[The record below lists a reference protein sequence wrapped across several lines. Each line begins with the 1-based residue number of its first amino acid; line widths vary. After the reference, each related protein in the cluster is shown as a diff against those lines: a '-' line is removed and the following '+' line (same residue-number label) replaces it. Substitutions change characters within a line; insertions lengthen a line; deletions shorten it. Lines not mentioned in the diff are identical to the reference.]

1 VAAETEVT
9 SETKRREGRPARFS
23 DETMAFVATLY
34 PEVHS
39 RRGLVDIAY
48 RQRAIEVLKVI
59 PACHWLCDFEG
70 MVQGNDSAWQPGIL
84 MELGRIDDIDAM
96 IAVAIEVCERQPPR
110 EEAIRLVRRYR
121 GAPRAPQ
128 TSQLAIEIVDTI
140 NSYIKRYPQTTW
152 EGIHDALALAQVAC
166 RAAQE
171 DTEQP
176 SPIEGEESA

>member
-1 VAAETEVT
+1 MAAETEVT

-96 IAVAIEVCERQPPR
+96 IAIAMQVCERQPSR
-110 EEAIRLVRRYR
+110 KEAIHLIRRYR
-121 GAPRAPQ
+121 TAARPPLPD
-128 TSQLAIEIVDTI
+128 QLTTEILGVI
-140 NSYIKRYPQTTW
+140 NGYIRRYPQTTW
-152 EGIHDALALAQVAC
+152 PEVHDALDLAQGAVRC
-166 RAAQE
+166 AQQDVE
-171 DTEQP
+171 DRRP
-176 SPIEGEESA
+176 